1 MKKLQ
6 LSKLCSIFVKNKY
19 IMAKFEEVFEDT
31 QAMFTNF
38 TSQIENLRGVNIK
51 ILAQNRLKEI
61 AKVVKANDLV
71 KHMTNEDIII
81 LLNEQIFE
89 QLDDEQKLMVIE
101 EQVAKIYYDDEK
113 EKLSIVNPDVNTFS
127 LLLRKYGYDKYERL
141 NESIKALFSQE
152 AETEA
157 ENAQ

>member
-1 MKKLQ
+1 
-6 LSKLCSIFVKNKY
+6 
-19 IMAKFEEVFEDT
+19 MAKFEEVFEDT
-31 QAMFTNF
+31 QALFTNF
-38 TSQIENLRGVNIK
+38 TSQIDNLRGVNIK

-89 QLDDEQKLMVIE
+89 QLEDEQKFMVVE
-101 EQVAKIYYDDEK
+101 EQIAKIYYDEEK
-113 EKLSIVNPDVNTFS
+113 DKLSIVSPDVNTFS

-141 NESIKALFSQE
+141 NESVKALFSQE

-157 ENAQ
+157 ENNQ

>member
-1 MKKLQ
+1 
-6 LSKLCSIFVKNKY
+6 
-19 IMAKFEEVFEDT
+19 MAKFEEVFQDT

-38 TSQIENLRGVNIK
+38 ISEIDNLNGVNIK

-61 AKVVKANDLV
+61 GKVVKANDLV

-89 QLDDEQKLMVIE
+89 QLEDEQKLMVVE
-101 EQVAKIYYDDEK
+101 ELIARVYFDDEK
-113 EKLSIVNPDVNTFS
+113 DKITIVSPDVNTFS
-127 LLLRKYGYDKYERL
+127 LLLRKYGYDKYEVL
-141 NESIKALFSQE
+141 HESIKALFSQE

-157 ENAQ
+157 ENNQ

>member
-1 MKKLQ
+1 
-6 LSKLCSIFVKNKY
+6 
-19 IMAKFEEVFEDT
+19 MAKFEEVFEDT
-31 QAMFTNF
+31 QALFTNF

-81 LLNEQIFE
+81 LLNEQVFE
-89 QLDDEQKLMVIE
+89 QLEDEQKLMVVE
-101 EQVAKIYYDDEK
+101 EQIAKIYFDEEK
-113 EKLSIVNPDVNTFS
+113 DKLSIVSPDVNTFS
-127 LLLRKYGYDKYERL
+127 LLLRKYGYERYERL

-157 ENAQ
+157 ENNQ

>member
-1 MKKLQ
+1 
-6 LSKLCSIFVKNKY
+6 
-19 IMAKFEEVFEDT
+19 MAKFEEVFEDT
-31 QAMFTNF
+31 QALFTNF
-38 TSQIENLRGVNIK
+38 TAQVENLRGVNIK

-89 QLDDEQKLMVIE
+89 QLEDEQKLMVVE
-101 EQVAKIYYDDEK
+101 EQIAKIYYDEEK

-127 LLLRKYGYDKYERL
+127 LLLRKYGYDRYERL

-152 AETEA
+152 AEVEA
-157 ENAQ
+157 ENNQ